1 MLSGEEG
8 EAELSLPAPCACN
21 RAIQW
26 IKKNNK
32 INSGALTSGY
42 PLGV

>member
-1 MLSGEEG
+1 MLPREEG
-8 EAELSLPAPCACN
+8 EAELSLPALCVTVLFN
-21 RAIQW
+21 GL
-26 IKKNNK
+26 KKNNK